1 MPIALGRQIIIRGIE
16 IQPARSC
23 GSTWRKPA
31 KWNLLREQISFSNMG
46 SIMSENPT
54 DLTIKTSED
63 GSKIIFTAKESS
75 LAVPSSK
82 LADFITLL
90 ISALGH
96 PLVTPHAP
104 PLTPLPVGKT
114 AQVRPLPLVG
124 VKVTKV
130 FLVDAIGLF
139 LDLAGG
145 LRLYF
150 QFSPEKAILLA
161 EQLQKVAEQ
170 VKQSEPESKN

>member
-1 MPIALGRQIIIRGIE
+1 MVSLPSSMELAV
-16 IQPARSC
+16 SD
-23 GSTWRKPA
+23 
-31 KWNLLREQISFSNMG
+31 NLA
-46 SIMSENPT
+46 
-54 DLTIKTSED
+54 DLVIKTSED
-63 GSKIIFTAKESS
+63 GSKIIFTAKDSS
-75 LAVPSSK
+75 LAVPSNR

-96 PLVTPHAP
+96 PMVAPHVP
-104 PLTPLPVGKT
+104 SPTPLAVGTT

-130 FLVDAIGLF
+130 LLVDAVGLF

-150 QFSPEKAILLA
+150 QFSSEEAILLA
-161 EQLQKVAEQ
+161 NQLSTIADQ
-170 VKQSEPESKN
+170 VKQPDSESKN

>member
-1 MPIALGRQIIIRGIE
+1 
-16 IQPARSC
+16 
-23 GSTWRKPA
+23 
-31 KWNLLREQISFSNMG
+31 MG
-46 SIMSENPT
+46 PTVSENPT

-104 PLTPLPVGKT
+104 PAAPLPVGTT
-114 AQVRPLPLVG
+114 AQVRPLPLISVN
-124 VKVTKV
+124 VTKV
-130 FLVDAIGLF
+130 LLVDEVGLF

-150 QFSPEKAILLA
+150 QLSSDDAILLS
-161 EQLQKVAEQ
+161 QRLQQAADQ
-170 VKQSEPESKN
+170 VTQSDPESKN

>member
-1 MPIALGRQIIIRGIE
+1 MEPIV
-16 IQPARSC
+16 
-23 GSTWRKPA
+23 
-31 KWNLLREQISFSNMG
+31 
-46 SIMSENPT
+46 SENPT

-96 PLVTPHAP
+96 PLVTPHTP
-104 PLTPLPVGKT
+104 PLTPLTVGTT
-114 AQVRPLPLVG
+114 AQVRPLPLVDA
-124 VKVTKV
+124 KVTKV
-130 FLVDAIGLF
+130 HLVDAVGLF

-150 QFSPEKAILLA
+150 QFSSKEAMLLSQ
-161 EQLQKVAEQ
+161 QLQTVVDQ
-170 VKQSEPESKN
+170 VKQSDPKSKN